1 MGNYLKLGIF
11 ILRYF
16 SGAYYPIGGAS
27 EIPYRIVPVIER
39 MGGRVLMKAPVCQIL
54 TEGGRVTGVRV
65 GKKENNAVDIYAP
78 IVISDAGRESN
89 CKFLKS
95 QSSGCRSNTVATT
108 TIQTKKK
115 PIARSIIEFSLL
127 IKVSITLC

>member
-1 MGNYLKLGIF
+1 
-11 ILRYF
+11 
-16 SGAYYPIGGAS
+16 
-27 EIPYRIVPVIER
+27 
-39 MGGRVLMKAPVCQIL
+39 MKAPVCQIL

-95 QSSGCRSNTVATT
+95 QSSGCHGITVATT
-108 TIQTKKK
+108 TTKRK
-115 PIARSIIEFSLL
+115 RSR
-127 IKVSITLC
+127 

>member
-1 MGNYLKLGIF
+1 
-11 ILRYF
+11 
-16 SGAYYPIGGAS
+16 
-27 EIPYRIVPVIER
+27 
-39 MGGRVLMKAPVCQIL
+39 MKAPVCQIL

-95 QSSGCRSNTVATT
+95 QSSGCRGNTAATT